1 MPLTVLEGSTFC
13 ICDELGDLGSATT
26 GFFADDTRYLSLF
39 RVAINGEIPL
49 LLSSGRTQ
57 PFSAAFY
64 LRNPLA
70 RDLPQ
75 DALLLVRTRF
85 VSDALRDR
93 LVVENGAGQP
103 LEFDLELELGCDFA
117 DIFTVKEHDFWL
129 GHPLDT
135 PPLPPPARC
144 RWEDSGREASLD
156 DGEGT
161 STRIALS
168 RAGTRAEGRVTYRI
182 VLQPHERWE
191 LLVDVL
197 PSTEEGR
204 VAPRQDERRFG
215 DELARAVDA
224 YAAWQLRVPQVRTS
238 NEALG
243 KAFQQSVS
251 DIAALQMRSRETG
264 GRLPA
269 AGAPWFMSVFG
280 RDTIITCLQTLLF
293 GPELAR
299 TALQTLAALQATE
312 DDPSIDAEP
321 GKIVHEVRHGKAA
334 RHWFPRYYGTVD
346 ATPLFLVL
354 LSEVWRWT
362 DDWELVNHLKPSAI
376 AALRWID
383 EWGDRDGDGF
393 VEYERRTPHGL
404 ENQSWKDSWDSQRF
418 HDGRIAEPPIA
429 PCEVQGYV
437 YDAKRRMAE
446 LAREAWRE
454 PQLAERLDREAN
466 ELRRRFDEAY
476 WLPQRGC
483 FALALD
489 SRKEPVDSVTSNI
502 GHLLWSGLALPERVD
517 HVLDALFGD
526 DLWSGWGIRTMSA
539 ADTAYNPLSY
549 HNGTVWPH
557 DNSLIAWGLARH
569 RRWPELHRLSRA
581 MFDAAPHFAWEL
593 PEVFSGIRRGESP
606 FPVTYPT
613 ASRPQ
618 AWAAGTPVLLLQ
630 LLLGLEPDRAR
641 ERLVTSAPPE
651 LPQWVGNARVTGV
664 RAFDR
669 PWDVLLED
677 GRVRVEPG

>member
-1 MPLTVLEGSTFC
+1 M
-13 ICDELGDLGSATT
+13 CDELGDLGAATT
-26 GFFADDTRYLSLF
+26 GFFADDTRYLSVF
-39 RVAINGEIPL
+39 RVAINGEAPL
-49 LLSSGRTQ
+49 LLSSGRTE
-57 PFSAAFY
+57 PFSAVFY
-64 LRNPLA
+64 LRNPLV

-85 VSDALRDR
+85 VTAVLRDR
-93 LVVENGAGQP
+93 LLLENGAAQP
-103 LEFDLELELGCDFA
+103 LDLDLELELGCDFA

-129 GHPLDT
+129 GHPLDP
-135 PPLPPPARC
+135 PPLPPLVPC
-144 RWEDSGREASLD
+144 RWDGSGREAWLD
-156 DGEGT
+156 DEDGS
-161 STRIALS
+161 STHIVLS
-168 RAGTRAEGRVTYRI
+168 RPGTPAEDRVTYRI

-191 LLVDVL
+191 LFVDVL

-204 VAPRQDERRFG
+204 VAPRQDEQGFG
-215 DELARAVDA
+215 DELAGAVDA
-224 YAAWQLRVPQVRTS
+224 YAAWQLRIPQVRTS

-243 KAFQQSVS
+243 KSFHQSVS
-251 DIAALQMRSRETG
+251 DVAALQMRSRESG

-269 AGAPWFMSVFG
+269 AGAPWFMAIFG

-299 TALQTLAALQATE
+299 TALDTLAALQATE

-321 GKIVHEVRHGKAA
+321 GKIVHEVRRGKAA
-334 RHWFPRYYGTVD
+334 RRWFPRYYGTVD

-354 LSEVWRWT
+354 LSEVWHWT
-362 DDWELVNHLKPSAI
+362 DDWELVNRLKEPAL

-383 EWGDRDGDGF
+383 EFGDRDGDGF
-393 VEYERRTPHGL
+393 VEYARRTPRGL

-446 LAREAWRE
+446 LAREVWRE
-454 PQLAERLDREAN
+454 PWRAERLEHEAD
-466 ELRRRFDEAY
+466 ELQRRFDETY
-476 WLPQRGC
+476 WLPGRGC

-489 SRKEPVDSVTSNI
+489 GAKERVDSATSNI
-502 GHLLWSGLALPERVD
+502 GHLLWSGIVLPERVD
-517 HVLDALFGD
+517 RVLDCLFDD

-539 ADTAYNPLSY
+539 ADVAYNPLSY

-557 DNSLIAWGLARH
+557 DNSLIAWGLARY

-630 LLLGLEPDRAR
+630 LLLGLEPDRLR
-641 ERLVTSAPPE
+641 ERLVTTAPAE
-651 LPQWVGNARVTGV
+651 LPQWVGNVRVTGV

-669 PWDVLLED
+669 VWDVILED
-677 GRVRVEPG
+677 GNVEVVPG

>member
-1 MPLTVLEGSTFC
+1 MALTVLEGSTFC
-13 ICDELGDLGSATT
+13 MCDELGDLGAATT
-26 GFFADDTRYLSLF
+26 GFFADDTRFLSRF
-39 RVAINGEIPL
+39 RVTINGEAPL
-49 LLSSGRTQ
+49 LLSSGRTE
-57 PFSAAFY
+57 PFSAVFY

-70 RDLPQ
+70 RELPQ

-85 VSDALRDR
+85 VTAALRDR
-93 LVVENGAGQP
+93 LVLENGAAQP
-103 LEFDLELELGCDFA
+103 IEFELELALGCDFA

-129 GHPLDT
+129 GHPLDP
-135 PPLPPPARC
+135 PPLPSLVPC
-144 RWEDSGREASLD
+144 RWAESGREAWLD
-156 DGEGT
+156 DGEGS
-161 STRIALS
+161 STHIALS
-168 RAGTRAEGRVTYRI
+168 RPGMPEDGRITYRI

-191 LLVDVL
+191 LLVDAL

-204 VAPRQDERRFG
+204 VAPRQDEQRFG

-243 KAFQQSVS
+243 KSFQQSVS
-251 DIAALQMRSRETG
+251 DIAALQMRSRESSG
-264 GRLPA
+264 KLPA
-269 AGAPWFMSVFG
+269 AGAPWFMAVFG

-299 TALQTLAALQATE
+299 AALDTLAALQAPD

-334 RHWFPRYYGTVD
+334 RRWFPRYYGTVD

-362 DDWELVNHLKPSAI
+362 DDWELAHQLKEPAL

-383 EWGDRDGDGF
+383 EFGDRDGDGF
-393 VEYERRTPHGL
+393 VEYARRTPHGL
-404 ENQSWKDSWDSQRF
+404 QNQSWKDSWDSQRF
-418 HDGRIAEPPIA
+418 RDGRIAEPPIA

-446 LAREAWRE
+446 LAREVWRE
-454 PQLAERLDREAN
+454 PQFAERLEREADD
-466 ELRRRFDEAY
+466 LRRRFDAAF
-476 WLPQRGC
+476 WLPERGC

-489 SRKEPVDSVTSNI
+489 GGKERVDSATSNI
-502 GHLLWSGLALPERVD
+502 GHLLWSGIVLPERVD
-517 HVLDALFGD
+517 HVLDCLFGD
-526 DLWSGWGIRTMSA
+526 DLWSGWGVRTMSA
-539 ADTAYNPLSY
+539 ADVAYNPLSY

-630 LLLGLEPDRAR
+630 LLLGLEPDHVR
-641 ERLVTSAPPE
+641 ERLVTAAPPE
-651 LPQWVGNARVTGV
+651 LPHWIGNAQVTGV

-669 PWDVLLED
+669 PWDVVLED
-677 GRVRVEPG
+677 GHVEVRTG

>member
-1 MPLTVLEGSTFC
+1 MPLTVLDGSTFC
-13 ICDELGDLGSATT
+13 ICDERGDLGSATT
-26 GFFADDTRYLSLF
+26 GFFADDTRYLSRFL
-39 RVAINGEIPL
+39 VTINGAAPL
-49 LLSSGRTQ
+49 LLSSGRIQ

-70 RDLPQ
+70 RELPQ
-75 DALLLVRTRF
+75 DSLLLVRTRL
-85 VSDALRDR
+85 VTAALRDR
-93 LVVENGAGQP
+93 LVLENGAGEP
-103 LEFDLELELGCDFA
+103 LELELELELGSDFA
-117 DIFTVKEHDFWL
+117 DILTVKEHDFWL
-129 GHPLDT
+129 GHPLDA
-135 PPLPPPARC
+135 PELPQLVPC
-144 RWEDSGREASLD
+144 RWDDGGQEAWLD
-156 DGEGT
+156 DGDGT

-168 RAGTRAEGRVTYRI
+168 RAGAHADGHVGYHVALE
-182 VLQPHERWE
+182 PHERWE

-204 VAPRQDERRFG
+204 GAPRQDERRFG
-215 DELARAVDA
+215 DELARAVEA
-224 YAAWQLRVPQVRTS
+224 YAAWQLRVPQIRTS
-238 NEALG
+238 NEALH
-243 KAFQQSVS
+243 KSFHQSVS
-251 DIAALQMRSRETG
+251 DVAALQMRSRESG

-269 AGAPWFMSVFG
+269 AGSPWFMAVFG

-299 TALQTLAALQATE
+299 AALDTLAALQARA

-334 RHWFPRYYGTVD
+334 RRWFPRYYGTVD

-362 DDWELVNHLKPSAI
+362 DDWELVNRLKEPAL

-383 EWGDRDGDGF
+383 EFGDQDGDGF
-393 VEYERRTPHGL
+393 VEYRRRTPRGL

-446 LAREAWRE
+446 IAREVWRDRS
-454 PQLAERLDREAN
+454 LAERLDRDAD
-466 ELRRRFDEAY
+466 ELQRRFDAAY
-476 WLPQRGC
+476 WIPDRTC

-489 SRKEPVDSVTSNI
+489 RGKAQVDSATSNM
-502 GHLLWSGLALPERVD
+502 GHLLWSGIVLPERVD
-517 HVLDALFGD
+517 PVLDNLFGD
-526 DLWSGWGIRTMSA
+526 ELWSGWGIRTMSV
-539 ADTAYNPLSY
+539 ADKAYNPLSY

-557 DNSLIAWGLARH
+557 DNSLIAWGLARQ
-569 RRWPELHRLSRA
+569 RRWPELYRLSRA
-581 MFDAAPHFAWEL
+581 MFDAAPHFGWEL
-593 PEVFSGIRRGESP
+593 PEVFSGIRRSESP

-618 AWAAGTPVLLLQ
+618 AWAAGAPVLLLQ
-630 LLLGLEPDRAR
+630 LILGLEPDRPR
-641 ERLVTSAPPE
+641 ERLVTAAPPE

-669 PWDVLLED
+669 PWDVILED
-677 GRVRVEPG
+677 GRVQVVPG